1 MTCGRLVASFAP
13 VESVTW
19 GGGRG
24 TSWLLWL
31 SRTKQSPPDKFCVRS
46 RNLCD
51 TIWGVINIWILYC
64 IVCQYFL
71 TKTGTQGSAKSRVK
85 ITAHLNSL
93 PLLLRSLLEKFCVRS
108 QNLCEKN
115 NLRKTINLLQY
126 FCERKQF
133 LEGMIWCF
141 CVYSCFPWETC
152 VHSQN
157 FCDRNNLG
165 RRKNSNSVGYIYNRT
180 KGVFG
185 GRGGGIKGLL
195 SRERN
200 IKSKI

>member
-1 MTCGRLVASFAP
+1 MGLKKNGYFNPLAFSRKTITAREILCSLAKS
-13 VESVTW
+13 
-19 GGGRG
+19 
-24 TSWLLWL
+24 LWYNL
-31 SRTKQSPPDKFCVRS
+31 RS
-46 RNLCD
+46 CQYL
-51 TIWGVINIWILYC
+51 NIVLYSSL
-64 IVCQYFL
+64 CQYFL

-85 ITAHLNSL
+85 ITAYLNSL

-180 KGVFG
+180 KGAQCCELFV
-185 GRGGGIKGLL
+185 LYCNVNYNMTL
-195 SRERN
+195 
-200 IKSKI
+200 